1 MFLIFQKHLLLT
13 FIRVLAFFF
22 FVFLGGEIFA
32 HHAGEG
38 QNMISSTR
46 FVDPFTGKREK
57 PSDYFLITQD
67 FQKGTIDNSNLHT
80 TTVFGEFNFAGGKF
94 AANFSAPWT
103 YYEQKDRSDAARYGK
118 AFVGAKWN
126 PLIDTGWPFFVILEG
141 RLGFPSGGDTDKF
154 AGGDYYSGIANLTLG
169 ATWKQFLF
177 VLRGSGIFPLS
188 KDHANL
194 DTQSGLPYWAQSS
207 TSSTQNTEEHPE
219 IQKITQWFAYVTYF
233 WTKDFSVFGGVLY
246 RTPYVN
252 VIGGGS
258 LLEEDSET
266 QKKFPKAFKEASLG
280 FNYTLTKGT
289 YLTIAG
295 RLPLIRDPEI
305 RLYDYAI
312 TTSISFELPEWRE
325 SSKKSEKEAE
335 EFESEDDLEKK

>member
-1 MFLIFQKHLLLT
+1 MFLIIKKRFLITFIQGIVSFSLLL
-13 FIRVLAFFF
+13 
-22 FVFLGGEIFA
+22 LGGEIFA
-32 HHAGEG
+32 HHAAEG
-38 QNMISSTR
+38 QSLISSTR

-57 PSDYFLITQD
+57 PSDYFLLTQD

-80 TTVFGEFNFAGGKF
+80 TTIFGEFNFAGGKF

-118 AFVGAKWN
+118 AFIGAKWN
-126 PLIDTGWPFFVILEG
+126 PLIDTGWPFFIILEG
-141 RLGFPSGGDTDKF
+141 RLGFPSGADTDKF
-154 AGGDYYSGIANLTLG
+154 AGGDYYSGITNLTLG
-169 ATWKQFLF
+169 ATWKEFLF

-188 KDHANL
+188 KDYPSMDN
-194 DTQSGLPYWAQSS
+194 QSGLPYWAKSS
-207 TSSTQNTEEHPE
+207 ATQTSEERQE

-233 WTKDFSVFGGVLY
+233 WTKDFSVFGGFLY

-289 YLTIAG
+289 YLTVAG

-312 TTSISFELPEWRE
+312 TTSISFEIPEWRD
-325 SSKKSEKEAE
+325 SAKKSEKEVE
-335 EFESEDDLEKK
+335 EFESEEDLEKK